1 MDNSTVEV
9 VLKINAEQ
17 FQSGVNNARISFV
30 NAAHAIE
37 GGAKPASAQVNR
49 LNKEF
54 GVLSFESEKAEFA
67 IRELNR
73 GKLSSAV
80 AAKKA
85 AAAEKRLA
93 LETAKSSKQFKQ
105 SSISSGNLTGKVVAL
120 GAAYLTASN
129 SIGLV
134 KQLLATGGN
143 FESLRIQLET
153 LTGSAM
159 AGEQA
164 FDWIKTFVKETP
176 FGLDNVTE
184 GFIKL
189 KAFGLDPMDGSYQAI
204 ADQAA
209 ALGGGQEKLNG
220 IILAVGQA
228 WAKQKLQGEEILQL
242 VERGVPVWDLLAQ
255 ATGRTNA
262 ELQDMS
268 ASGELGRE
276 VIAKL
281 VAEMGK
287 GVDGAALKQ
296 VETWNG
302 LVSNAQV
309 EWQQFLDTIAQSGSL
324 DFFKEE
330 LTDLLAEIERLAAS
344 GELQEYA
351 EEVSEAIVNLA
362 KVLSSVVGFIVKFN
376 DEIVL
381 LAKVIVVGKLLAY
394 SAGLLGIETSAT
406 AAAAGITK
414 VTLATKILK
423 ATATLGL
430 TLVLDA
436 AIRKYLEMDDAANDA
451 ADGVNK
457 ASDEITKAQEEIRKE
472 NEALK
477 KSNLAAALK
486 KQAAIHSEYAD
497 KIKQAKQTET
507 AAIKNE
513 LAAQL
518 NAYDKHLKGLA
529 NAKKQQVDIAKEF
542 ADLINELRTGSG
554 QEVEQPA
561 ILDFATAITNAR
573 KALSDGDYE
582 GAIDGAEG
590 LAEMIRTMRDN
601 GTETDLVLQGLAEQA
616 ANLANDAAG
625 KRVEQEASQLEKAQ
639 QTIDKLV
646 TRAEFLKHIE
656 LGFDHPLANQN
667 LNEIQ
672 RFLQQQLNQNPLV
685 MSVNLAQGVDLKQ
698 AEGLLEQV
706 GVNPLVPNVPQLP
719 DNTEPIIRPLQLDV
733 SEAERQI
740 NAITEQAAKPVV
752 KELYVNAAGNSFSDR
767 RSSTEA
773 IFKDEA
779 LKTGKR

>member
-1 MDNSTVEV
+1 MDNNNVEV
-9 VLKINAEQ
+9 VLKINAQQ
-17 FQSGVNNARISFV
+17 FERGVKNATRVYASSTQDIAGVNAT
-30 NAAHAIE
+30 
-37 GGAKPASAQVNR
+37 ASNSM
-49 LNKEF
+49 
-54 GVLSFESEKAEFA
+54 GS
-67 IRELNR
+67 
-73 GKLSSAV
+73 
-80 AAKKA
+80 
-85 AAAEKRLA
+85 
-93 LETAKSSKQFKQ
+93 
-105 SSISSGNLTGKVVAL
+105 LTNKVVAL
-120 GAAYLTASN
+120 GAAYLTVSN
-129 SIGLV
+129 SIALV
-134 KQLLATGGN
+134 KQILATGGN

-164 FDWIKTFVKETP
+164 FDWIKAFVKETP
-176 FGLDNVTE
+176 FGLDDVTE

-330 LTDLLAEIERLAAS
+330 LTDLLEEIERLAAS

-351 EEVSEAIVNLA
+351 EDVGEAIVNLA
-362 KVLSSVVGFIVKFN
+362 QILSSVVSFIVTFN

-381 LAKVIVVGKLLAY
+381 LGKVLIVSKLLKYASGLY
-394 SAGLLGIETSAT
+394 SVAAGALAASSAT
-406 AAAAGITK
+406 TKLSRATK
-414 VTLATKILK
+414 VLK

-436 AIRKYLEMDDAANDA
+436 AISKYLEMDDAANDA
-451 ADGVNK
+451 AEGVAKAADEIADAQAKIRNGNEQLGRDGVAN
-457 ASDEITKAQEEIRKE
+457 
-472 NEALK
+472 
-477 KSNLAAALK
+477 ALK

-507 AAIKNE
+507 TAIKNE

-518 NAYDKHLKGLA
+518 QAYDKHLKGLA
-529 NAKKQQVDIAKEF
+529 DAKKQQVDIAKDF
-542 ADLINELRTGSG
+542 ADLINELNTGSG
-554 QEVEQPA
+554 AEVEEPA

-573 KALSDGDYE
+573 KALSAGDYE

-625 KRVEQEASQLEKAQ
+625 KRVKQEASQLEKAQ
-639 QTIDKLV
+639 QNIDKLV

-656 LGFDHPLANQN
+656 LGFDQALADKN
-667 LNEIQ
+667 LSDIQ
-672 RFLQQQLNQNPLV
+672 QILQQQLNQNPLV

-698 AEGLLEQV
+698 AEGLLEKV
-706 GVNPLVPNVPQLP
+706 GVNPLVPNVEQLP
-719 DNTEPIIRPLQLDV
+719 DNTEPIIRPLQLDT

-767 RSSTEA
+767 RSNTEA

>member
-1 MDNSTVEV
+1 VDNSTVEV
-9 VLKINAEQ
+9 VLKINAQQFEQ
-17 FQSGVNNARISFV
+17 GVKNATRV
-30 NAAHAIE
+30 Y
-37 GGAKPASAQVNR
+37 ASSTQDIAGINTTASNSMGSLTR
-49 LNKEF
+49 K
-54 GVLSFESEKAEFA
+54 VLK
-67 IRELNR
+67 
-73 GKLSSAV
+73 
-80 AAKKA
+80 
-85 AAAEKRLA
+85 
-93 LETAKSSKQFKQ
+93 
-105 SSISSGNLTGKVVAL
+105 L
-120 GAAYLTASN
+120 GAAYLTVSN
-129 SIGLV
+129 SIALV

-153 LTGSAM
+153 LTGSAL

-164 FDWIKTFVKETP
+164 FDWIKAFVKETP
-176 FGLDNVTE
+176 FGLDDVTE

-351 EEVSEAIVNLA
+351 EEVGEAIVNLA
-362 KVLSSVVGFIVKFN
+362 KVLGSVVGFIVRFN

-381 LAKVIVVGKLLAY
+381 LGKVLIVGQLLKYASGLY
-394 SAGLLGIETSAT
+394 SIAAGALAATSAT
-406 AAAAGITK
+406 TK
-414 VTLATKILK
+414 LSRATRILK

-430 TLVLDA
+430 TLALDA
-436 AIRKYLEMDDAANDA
+436 AISKYLEMDDAANDA

-472 NEALK
+472 NERLNKEGVANAL
-477 KSNLAAALK
+477 S
-486 KQAAIHSEYAD
+486 KQAAIHADYAE

-507 AAIKNE
+507 TAIKNE

-518 NAYDKHLKGLA
+518 KAYDTHLKGLED
-529 NAKKQQVDIAKEF
+529 AKKRQVDIAKEF

-554 QEVEQPA
+554 QEVEQPD
-561 ILDFATAITNAR
+561 ILDFASAITNAR
-573 KALSDGDYE
+573 QALNNGDYE

-601 GTETDLVLQGLAEQA
+601 GTEADIVLQGLAQQA
-616 ANLANDAAG
+616 ADLANEAAG

-639 QTIDKLV
+639 QSIDKLI

-656 LGFDHPLANQN
+656 LGFDQALADKN
-667 LNEIQ
+667 LTDIQ
-672 RFLQQQLNQNPLV
+672 QILQQKLNQNPLV
-685 MSVNLAQGVDLKQ
+685 MSINLAQGVDLKQ
-698 AEGLLEQV
+698 AEGLLEKV
-706 GVNPLVPNVPQLP
+706 GVNPLVPNVEQLP
-719 DNTEPIIRPLQLDV
+719 DNTTPIIRPLQLDT

-767 RSSTEA
+767 QSSTNA
-773 IFKDEA
+773 VFKDEA
-779 LKTGKR
+779 LQKGRRL

>member
-1 MDNSTVEV
+1 MDNNNVEV
-9 VLKINAEQ
+9 VLKINAQQ
-17 FQSGVNNARISFV
+17 FERGVKNATRVYASSTQDIAGVNAT
-30 NAAHAIE
+30 
-37 GGAKPASAQVNR
+37 ASNSM
-49 LNKEF
+49 
-54 GVLSFESEKAEFA
+54 GS
-67 IRELNR
+67 
-73 GKLSSAV
+73 
-80 AAKKA
+80 
-85 AAAEKRLA
+85 
-93 LETAKSSKQFKQ
+93 
-105 SSISSGNLTGKVVAL
+105 LTNKVVAL
-120 GAAYLTASN
+120 GAAYLTVSN
-129 SIGLV
+129 SIALV
-134 KQLLATGGN
+134 KQILATGGN

-164 FDWIKTFVKETP
+164 FAWIKTFVKETP
-176 FGLDNVTE
+176 FGLDDVTE

-281 VAEMGK
+281 VAEMGR

-296 VETWNG
+296 VETWSG

-324 DFFKEE
+324 DFFKDE
-330 LTDLLAEIERLAAS
+330 LTDLLAEVERLAAS

-351 EEVSEAIVNLA
+351 EDVGEAIVNLA
-362 KVLSSVVGFIVKFN
+362 KVLSSVVGFIVTFN
-376 DEIVL
+376 DEILLLGKVL
-381 LAKVIVVGKLLAY
+381 IVSKLLKYASGLY
-394 SAGLLGIETSAT
+394 SVAAGALAASSAT
-406 AAAAGITK
+406 TKLSRATK
-414 VTLATKILK
+414 VLK

-436 AIRKYLEMDDAANDA
+436 AISKYLEMDDAANDA
-451 ADGVNK
+451 AEGVAKAADEIADAQAKIRNGNEQLGRDGVAN
-457 ASDEITKAQEEIRKE
+457 
-472 NEALK
+472 
-477 KSNLAAALK
+477 ALK

-497 KIKQAKQTET
+497 KIKKAKKTET
-507 AAIKNE
+507 TAIKNE

-529 NAKKQQVDIAKEF
+529 DAKKQQVDIAKDF
-542 ADLINELRTGSG
+542 ADLINELNTGSG
-554 QEVEQPA
+554 AEVEEPA

-601 GTETDLVLQGLAEQA
+601 GTEADIVLQGLAQQA
-616 ANLANDAAG
+616 ADLANEAAG

-639 QTIDKLV
+639 QSIDKLI

-656 LGFDHPLANQN
+656 LGFDQALADKN
-667 LNEIQ
+667 LRDIQ
-672 RFLQQQLNQNPLV
+672 QILQQKLNQNPLV
-685 MSVNLAQGVDLKQ
+685 MSINLAQGVDLKQ
-698 AEGLLEQV
+698 AEGLLEKV
-706 GVNPLVPNVPQLP
+706 GVNPLVPNVEQLP
-719 DNTEPIIRPLQLDV
+719 DNTTPIIRPLQLDV

-767 RSSTEA
+767 RSNTEA

>member
-9 VLKINAEQ
+9 VLKINAQQFEQ
-17 FQSGVNNARISFV
+17 GVKNATRV
-30 NAAHAIE
+30 Y
-37 GGAKPASAQVNR
+37 ASSTQDIAGINTTASNSMGSLTR
-49 LNKEF
+49 K
-54 GVLSFESEKAEFA
+54 VLK
-67 IRELNR
+67 
-73 GKLSSAV
+73 
-80 AAKKA
+80 
-85 AAAEKRLA
+85 
-93 LETAKSSKQFKQ
+93 
-105 SSISSGNLTGKVVAL
+105 L
-120 GAAYLTASN
+120 GAAYLTVSN
-129 SIGLV
+129 SIALV

-153 LTGSAM
+153 LTGSAL

-164 FDWIKTFVKETP
+164 FDWIKAFVKETP
-176 FGLDNVTE
+176 FGLDDVTE

-351 EEVSEAIVNLA
+351 EEVGEAIVNLA
-362 KVLSSVVGFIVKFN
+362 KVLGSVVGFIVRFN

-381 LAKVIVVGKLLAY
+381 LGKVLIVGQLLKYASGLY
-394 SAGLLGIETSAT
+394 SIAAGALAATSAT
-406 AAAAGITK
+406 TK
-414 VTLATKILK
+414 LSRATRILK

-430 TLVLDA
+430 TLALDA
-436 AIRKYLEMDDAANDA
+436 AISKYLEMDDAANDA

-472 NEALK
+472 NERLNKEGVANAL
-477 KSNLAAALK
+477 S
-486 KQAAIHSEYAD
+486 KQAAIHADYAE

-507 AAIKNE
+507 TAIKNE

-518 NAYDKHLKGLA
+518 KAYDTHLKGLED
-529 NAKKQQVDIAKEF
+529 AKKRQVDIAKEF

-554 QEVEQPA
+554 QEVEQPD
-561 ILDFATAITNAR
+561 ILDFASAITNAR
-573 KALSDGDYE
+573 QALNNGDYE

-601 GTETDLVLQGLAEQA
+601 GTEADIVLQGLAQQA
-616 ANLANDAAG
+616 ADLANEAAG

-639 QTIDKLV
+639 QSIDKLI

-656 LGFDHPLANQN
+656 LGFDQALADKN
-667 LNEIQ
+667 LTDIQ
-672 RFLQQQLNQNPLV
+672 QILQQKLNQNPLV
-685 MSVNLAQGVDLKQ
+685 MSINLAQGVDLKQ
-698 AEGLLEQV
+698 AEGLLEKV
-706 GVNPLVPNVPQLP
+706 GVNPLVPNVEQLP
-719 DNTEPIIRPLQLDV
+719 DNTTPIIRPLQLDT

-767 RSSTEA
+767 QSSTNA
-773 IFKDEA
+773 VFKDEA
-779 LKTGKR
+779 LQKGRRL